1 MIEITPLKKKK
12 RKTKP
17 KSANDWVET
26 PLAKELREKIEART
40 WRSLNG
46 KPLLVR

>member
-1 MIEITPLKKKK
+1 MKQKKA
-12 RKTKP
+12 KTKP
-17 KSANDWVET
+17 IKANAWVET
-26 PLAKELREKIEART
+26 PLAKRLREKLEART

>member
-1 MIEITPLKKKK
+1 MGRMKTRKKKV
-12 RKTKP
+12 
-17 KSANDWVET
+17 KSAAKSAAKWVET
-26 PLAKELREKIEART
+26 PLAKELREKLEART

>member
-1 MIEITPLKKKK
+1 MYNQMKKK
-12 RKTKP
+12 RTRSP
-17 KSANDWVET
+17 KKAEKWVET
-26 PLAKELREKIEART
+26 PLAKELRKKVEERT

>member
-1 MIEITPLKKKK
+1 MTKKTRKKKV
-12 RKTKP
+12 
-17 KSANDWVET
+17 KSATKWVET
-26 PLAKELREKIEART
+26 PLAKELREKLEART